1 MPTWTLA
8 FPALPGA
15 ASLLPLHQIL
25 TEGQRRV
32 FSAPSQPYPIQPM
45 SESTLEKHV
54 FQAEIQQLLDLVV
67 HSLYTD
73 KEIFLRELIS
83 NASDAMEKLRHI
95 EATEKNI
102 HQPTLPME
110 IHITTDEEAGTLTI
124 SDHGIGMSHEELV
137 KNLGTIAHSGTKAFL
152 KAVKDGG
159 GSPQNMI
166 GQFGVGFYSAFM
178 VADSVAVHT
187 RSWHADSPELVWT
200 SDGKSGYE
208 IEDASGLDRGSKLV
222 LTLKDDCKEYA
233 TESRIKHLIERYSN
247 FVGFPILLNGTRV
260 NEVEALW
267 LKNKSEVTDEQYK
280 AFYQFACKAWDE
292 PQYRLHF
299 SADAP
304 ITINSLLFAPSEN
317 PERMGFT
324 KAEPAVALYSRK
336 VLIDA
341 APKDLLPDWMR
352 FMKGVVDSAD
362 IPLNISRET
371 MQDSALIRKLGGVI
385 SKRVIKMFEKEAEA
399 DPEKYRAFY
408 KKFDRFF
415 KEGVATDY
423 ANREALAKLL
433 RFESSLTDGGA
444 VCGFTDYVSRM
455 KDGQES
461 IYYLVGG
468 SRDQIET
475 SPYLEAFR
483 SRGLEVIY
491 FVDAVDEYVVDSLG
505 TFDGKKL
512 VSIRHGGVELDDVE
526 QEGEALSA
534 EQTTA
539 LCDFLKNE
547 LGERVTSVS
556 IGKRLVDSP
565 VIALVPSDGMSPQM
579 RQMMKAMDENF
590 KDEVKVEMEINPRH
604 PLVKKL
610 AEAKDSNPEVAA
622 LVAGQLLDNA
632 LITAGLLED
641 ARDTVSRMNRLM
653 EKALG

>member
-1 MPTWTLA
+1 MGIFRPVPTNR
-8 FPALPGA
+8 
-15 ASLLPLHQIL
+15 SI
-25 TEGQRRV
+25 
-32 FSAPSQPYPIQPM
+32 PM
-45 SESTLEKHV
+45 SVTTPEKHV

-102 HQPTLPME
+102 HQPTLPLE
-110 IHITTDEEAGTLTI
+110 IHITTNEEARTLTI
-124 SDHGIGMSHEELV
+124 ADHGIGMSHDELV

-152 KAVKDGG
+152 KSVKEGG
-159 GSPQNMI
+159 ASPANMI

-178 VADSVAVHT
+178 VADKVDVHS
-187 RSWHADSPELVWT
+187 RSWHSDSPELVWS

-208 IEDASGLDRGSKLV
+208 IEETSGLDRGSKLV
-222 LTLKDDCKEYA
+222 LHLKEDCAEYA
-233 TESRIKHLIERYSN
+233 TEARVKHLIETYSN

-267 LKNKSEVTDEQYK
+267 LKNKSEITDEQYK

-292 PQYRLHF
+292 PSYRLHF

-304 ITINSLLFAPSEN
+304 LAINSLVFAPTEN

-324 KAEPAVALYSRK
+324 KTECGVALYSRK
-336 VLIDA
+336 VLIDSS
-341 APKDLLPDWMR
+341 PKDLLPEWMR

-371 MQDSALIRKLGGVI
+371 MQDSALIRKLGSVI
-385 SKRVIKMFEKEAEA
+385 SKRVIRMFEKEAEA
-399 DPEKYRAFY
+399 DPEKYRGFY
-408 KKFDRFF
+408 RKFDRFF

-433 RFESSLTDGGA
+433 RFESSMTEPGA

-455 KDGQES
+455 KDGQDT
-461 IYYLVGG
+461 IYYLVGPN
-468 SRDQIET
+468 RELIES
-475 SPYLEAFR
+475 SPYLEAFKA
-483 SRGLEVIY
+483 RGLEVIY
-491 FVDAVDEYVVDSLG
+491 FMDAIDEYVVDSLG

-512 VSIRHGGVELDDVE
+512 ASIRNAGVELED
-526 QEGEALSA
+526 QATEGESLSQ
-534 EQTTA
+534 EQTAA
-539 LCDFLKNE
+539 LCDFLKQE

-556 IGKRLVDSP
+556 SGKRLVENP
-565 VIALVPSDGMSPQM
+565 VIALVPADGMSPQM

-590 KDEVKVEMEINPRH
+590 KDEIKVELEINPRH
-604 PLVKKL
+604 PLVRKL
-610 AEAKDSNPEVAA
+610 AEATEANPDLAK
-622 LVAGQLLDNA
+622 LVSQQLLDNA
-632 LITAGLLED
+632 LISAGLLED
-641 ARDTVSRMNRLM
+641 ARDTVSRMNTLM
-653 EKALG
+653 EKAMGA